1 MLACSASR
9 SNSFGTVAC
18 DIAAAEAYHVLDD
31 RGRGLG
37 RIRAPLAA
45 ERRVSQSVAAARRQ
59 DSFEI
64 DLGRPRTLCP
74 PRAPALP
81 TRHILRHSRGM
92 KILVVDDHPVMLEGL
107 SALLRQEGPQTIIV
121 QASSATQALA
131 AVESHQDL
139 DIVVLDLMMPG
150 ASGLSTISEIG
161 RARPELPVVVL
172 SSSEDPID
180 VRNALSQGALGYVP
194 KSASRTTLLSAISL
208 VMNGELYIPP
218 LMLNQIAT
226 ARPVADRPT
235 PRALLTPR
243 QIDVLRCIG
252 ESLPNKTIAYEM
264 DLSEKTVKAHITAIF
279 KALNVVNRTQAAA
292 AGRDLGLIRPTRE
305 ADVARKPMDRP

>member
-1 MLACSASR
+1 
-9 SNSFGTVAC
+9 
-18 DIAAAEAYHVLDD
+18 
-31 RGRGLG
+31 
-37 RIRAPLAA
+37 
-45 ERRVSQSVAAARRQ
+45 
-59 DSFEI
+59 
-64 DLGRPRTLCP
+64 
-74 PRAPALP
+74 
-81 TRHILRHSRGM
+81 M

-243 QIDVLRCIG
+243 QIDVLRRIG

-305 ADVARKPMDRP
+305 ADVARKPIDRP